1 MANEDKIKFAFIEI
15 YFRYSFHPIESVL
28 QTNKNFHS
36 AFINSALDKLTKKR
50 LLRFKICEIN
60 STSKNIK

>member
-36 AFINSALDKLTKKR
+36 AFINSALDKLTKKDYLDLKFVKLTQR
-50 LLRFKICEIN
+50 VKI
-60 STSKNIK
+60 